1 MATSN
6 SYIYNKG
13 VSANTRLLN
22 PQRVRV
28 FSIGPDA
35 ATLEQIGLIQTWNP
49 SDTRAIEAVRG
60 IGFGDQIAELAV
72 GVTDL
77 TAAATIMMMYLKD
90 IQQVFGYK
98 SGSSGFIR
106 SLKHHQWPFDV
117 YETILIPTY
126 LSSNTGSGVADAQVD
141 STDKDVSLAGA
152 KVIATWYE
160 GCWMSD
166 FSKTFDIGA
175 TSVTQDMTCQV
186 SDVYANQDA
195 KAFTDANES
204 NKNNSKRATNLQ
216 GS

>member
-1 MATSN
+1 MARSG
-6 SYIYNKG
+6 YVYREG
-13 VSANTRLLN
+13 VSPNTRLLN

-28 FSIGPDA
+28 FSIDA
-35 ATLEQIGLIQTWNP
+35 EENSQQIGLIQTWNP
-49 SDTRAIEAVRG
+49 SDTRAIEPVRG

-77 TAAATIMMMYLKD
+77 TATATVMMMYLRD

-117 YETILIPTY
+117 YETILIPKFIESGA
-126 LSSNTGSGVADAQVD
+126 SS
-141 STDKDVSLAGA
+141 GA
-152 KVIATWYE
+152 IDQDGGKVIKTWYE

-175 TSVTQDMTCQV
+175 TSVTQDMTCQI
-186 SDVYANQDA
+186 SDVYADKPALISSDYYQS
-195 KAFTDANES
+195 NEMKS
-204 NKNNSKRATNLQ
+204 QRFAGK
-216 GS
+216 

>member
-1 MATSN
+1 MAEA
-6 SYIYNKG
+6 YIYRKG
-13 VSANTRLLN
+13 VSPNTRVLN

-28 FSIGPDA
+28 YSLDA
-35 ATLEQIGLIQTWNP
+35 DTQLQTQIGLIQTWNP
-49 SDTRAIEAVRG
+49 SDTRAIEPVRG

-77 TAAATIMMMYLKD
+77 SATATIMMMYLRD
-90 IQQVFGYK
+90 IQQMFGYK
-98 SGSSGFIR
+98 AGSSGLIR

-117 YETILIPTY
+117 YETIILPSY
-126 LSSNTGSGVADAQVD
+126 LKGGEGIDTRALNNEMDKSL
-141 STDKDVSLAGA
+141 STS
-152 KVIATWYE
+152 VIGTWYE

-186 SDVYANQDA
+186 SDVYAN
-195 KAFTDANES
+195 KFNSELVSANTS
-204 NKNNSKRATNLQ
+204 NNKSIRATEL